1 MSIKSLTE
9 MGEYND
15 FEKDQIQK
23 ILDEEQKLLKDGQ
36 NIQVYLSD
44 DGSKISKA
52 DDNND
57 GEKIG
62 EIRDSSLIEIGVI
75 TTIE

>member
-36 NIQVYLSD
+36 NFQVYLSD

-52 DDNND
+52 DDNNEGD
-57 GEKIG
+57 KID